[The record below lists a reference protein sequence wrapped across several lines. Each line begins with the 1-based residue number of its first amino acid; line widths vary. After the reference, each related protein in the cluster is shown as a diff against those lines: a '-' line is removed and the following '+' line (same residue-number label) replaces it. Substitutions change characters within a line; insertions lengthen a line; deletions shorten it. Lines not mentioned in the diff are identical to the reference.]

1 MTKGIILAGGKGT
14 RLYPMTVVLS
24 KQLQP
29 VYDKPMIYYPLAT
42 LMLAGI
48 REILIISTPHDTP
61 QMQRLLGDGHQW
73 GIALRYA
80 VQPEPRGIAEAFII
94 GAEFIGDEQV
104 CLILGDNLFY
114 GKLDFLRRALATNDG
129 ATIFA
134 YRVHDPERYGVVE
147 FAPDGSVLSI
157 EEKPKHPRSPYAIP
171 GLYIFTPDVAELAR
185 TLQPSAR
192 GELEITDLQRLYL
205 QQGRLRAEL
214 IGRGVAWLDTGTP
227 EALLEA
233 SQFIHAIEKRQG
245 LKIACL
251 EEIALYEGFVTLE
264 EFRYYVERLPS
275 SSYRDYCLRIAEE
288 YEQQPAPMYRG
299 QELGGVPGSESSLS
313 SSQK

>member
-1 MTKGIILAGGKGT
+1 MTKGIILAGGSGT
-14 RLYPMTVVLS
+14 RLYPMTAVQS

-42 LMLAGI
+42 LMLAGV

-61 QMQRLLGDGHQW
+61 NIERLLGDGRQW
-73 GIALRYA
+73 GIRLQYA
-80 VQPEPRGIAEAFII
+80 VQAAPRGIAEAFLV
-94 GAEFIGDEQV
+94 GASFIGNEQV

-114 GKLDFLRRALATNDG
+114 GKLDFLRRGIATNRG

-147 FAPDGSVLSI
+147 FAPDGSVRSI
-157 EEKPKHPRSPYAIP
+157 EEKPSKPRSHYAIP
-171 GLYIFTPDVAELAR
+171 GLYIFTPDVVEYAA
-185 TLQPSAR
+185 TLKPSAR
-192 GELEITDLQRLYL
+192 GELEITDLQRIYL
-205 QQGRLRAEL
+205 ERGRLHAEI

-233 SQFIHAIEKRQG
+233 SLFIHAIEQRQG

-251 EEIALYEGFVTLE
+251 EEIALYEGFITPE
-264 EFRYYVERLPS
+264 EYFAHLERLPKC
-275 SSYRDYCLRIAEE
+275 SYRDYCIRIAEE
-288 YEQQPAPMYRG
+288 IRRQ
-299 QELGGVPGSESSLS
+299 SST
-313 SSQK
+313 

>member
-1 MTKGIILAGGKGT
+1 MTKGIILAGGSGT
-14 RLYPMTVVLS
+14 RLYPMTAVQS

-48 REILIISTPHDTP
+48 RDILIISTPHDTP
-61 QMQRLLGDGHQW
+61 ALERLLGDGSQW
-73 GIALRYA
+73 GVTLRYA
-80 VQPEPRGIAEAFII
+80 IQPAPRGIAEAFII
-94 GAEFIGDEQV
+94 GADFIGTEQV

-114 GKLDFLRRALATNDG
+114 GKLDFLRRGIATNEG

-147 FAPDGSVLSI
+147 FAPDGRVLSI
-157 EEKPKHPRSPYAIP
+157 EEKPTHPRSSYAIP
-171 GLYIFTPDVAELAR
+171 GLYIFTPDVVSFAQQL
-185 TLQPSAR
+185 TPSAR

-205 QQGRLRAEL
+205 QEGRLHAEI

-251 EEIALYEGFVTLE
+251 EEIALYEGFITRE
-264 EFRYYVERLPS
+264 QFFAHVERLPKC
-275 SSYRDYCLRIAEE
+275 SYRDYCLRIADEISPRA
-288 YEQQPAPMYRG
+288 YER
-299 QELGGVPGSESSLS
+299 
-313 SSQK
+313 

>member
-1 MTKGIILAGGKGT
+1 MTKGIVLAGGSGT
-14 RLYPMTVVLS
+14 RLYPMTAVLS

-48 REILIISTPHDTP
+48 RSVLIISTPHDVP
-61 QMQRLLGDGHQW
+61 VLERLLGDGSQW
-73 GIALRYA
+73 GIQLEYT
-80 VQPEPRGIAEAFII
+80 VQPKPRGIAEAFTI
-94 GAEFIGDEQV
+94 GADFIGQDQV

-114 GKLDFLRRALATNDG
+114 GKLDFLRRALTSNEG

-147 FAPDGSVLSI
+147 FGPDGRVLSI
-157 EEKPKHPRSPYAIP
+157 EEKPRSPRSSYAIP
-171 GLYIFTPDVAELAR
+171 GLYVFSPDVVEFAR
-185 TLQPSAR
+185 TLRPSAR
-192 GELEITDLQRLYL
+192 GELEITDVQRLYL
-205 QQGRLRAEL
+205 EQNRLRAEL

-251 EEIALYEGFVTLE
+251 EEIALSEGFITREALLK
-264 EFRYYVERLPS
+264 YLERLPNC
-275 SSYRDYCLRIAEE
+275 SYRDYCLRIADEAA
-288 YEQQPAPMYRG
+288 QHGMA
-299 QELGGVPGSESSLS
+299 
-313 SSQK
+313 